1 MERLQVKEK
10 YTTFFLKRNKY
21 TYLTVRHGNVIK
33 FVVFHDYFFFV
44 LHLLLHLQFS
54 NKYVP

>member
-33 FVVFHDYFFFV
+33 FVVFHDFFCCSPFV
-44 LHLLLHLQFS
+44 TTFTIFQ
-54 NKYVP
+54 